1 MQSTFAGVP
10 RDYLSKAQSVVKS
23 MFFLPATGSV
33 LLSAVALFVA
43 TRAIAPSVLLV
54 AFMGLRL
61 VFLALFAAMF
71 YCER

>member
-1 MQSTFAGVP
+1 
-10 RDYLSKAQSVVKS
+10 